1 MKLRIFLIIFL
12 ISIFF
17 NSKSI
22 SDIKKSNWT
31 KVLEDKIGIVSVDLG
46 TIIKKNDIYY
56 VDWIQNYNKPITTP
70 NSKKAL
76 AFWRNSKIKCGKNF
90 TDPNLM
96 KNSYVEYYDQKMRMD
111 GINMINKGKVVD
123 KFLKK
128 GDGGK
133 WYTFDENNNYKSVGY
148 YLTNKVCSE
157 FLTPEKMEIIEKLLK
172 SKNLKK

>member
-1 MKLRIFLIIFL
+1 MKFRFFLIIFF

-70 NSKKAL
+70 NSKKA
-76 AFWRNSKIKCGKNF
+76 W
-90 TDPNLM
+90 
-96 KNSYVEYYDQKMRMD
+96 
-111 GINMINKGKVVD
+111 
-123 KFLKK
+123 
-128 GDGGK
+128 
-133 WYTFDENNNYKSVGY
+133 
-148 YLTNKVCSE
+148 
-157 FLTPEKMEIIEKLLK
+157 
-172 SKNLKK
+172 